1 MRFHEIASG
10 LRVPISGEEQ
20 AVLRLAKSGPLRR
33 DDLDDRQQEVAR
45 QMVKRGVLERGRI
58 DGNVVFIDTDSP
70 VRRD

>member
-20 AVLRLAKSGPLRR
+20 AVLRLTKSGPLRR

-58 DGNVVFIDTDSP
+58 GGNVVFIDTDSP